1 MLLVKQ
7 HCPNAFSCDRYG
19 VSSAH
24 ATMSIFAEIFSI
36 CATPVPF
43 ACATLLR
50 AIAEIPCFSQSW
62 GVTVARSLCA
72 I

>member
-19 VSSAH
+19 VSAAH
-24 ATMSIFAEIFSI
+24 PMSIFAETLSI
-36 CATPVPF
+36 CAARVPF

-50 AIAEIPCFSQSW
+50 TIAEIACFSQSW
-62 GVTVARSLCA
+62 RVTVARSLCA

>member
-1 MLLVKQ
+1 
-7 HCPNAFSCDRYG
+7 
-19 VSSAH
+19 
-24 ATMSIFAEIFSI
+24 MSIFAEIVSI

-50 AIAEIPCFSQSW
+50 TIAEIACFSQSW
-62 GVTVARSLCA
+62 RVSVARSLCV

>member
-1 MLLVKQ
+1 VKE
-7 HCPNAFSCDRYG
+7 HCPNAFSFERYG

-24 ATMSIFAEIFSI
+24 ATMSIFAKIFSI

-43 ACATLLR
+43 ACAALLW

-62 GVTVARSLCA
+62 RVALAHSLCA

>member
-1 MLLVKQ
+1 
-7 HCPNAFSCDRYG
+7 
-19 VSSAH
+19 
-24 ATMSIFAEIFSI
+24 MSIFVEIFSI

-43 ACATLLR
+43 ACASLLR

-62 GVTVARSLCA
+62 RVSVARSLYA